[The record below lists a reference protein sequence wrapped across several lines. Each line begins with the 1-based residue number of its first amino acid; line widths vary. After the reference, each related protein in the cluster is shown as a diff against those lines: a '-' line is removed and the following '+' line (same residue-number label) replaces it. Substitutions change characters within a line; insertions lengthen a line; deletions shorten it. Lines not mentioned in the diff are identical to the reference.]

1 MFLFLLHA
9 GNVQAH
15 TPSTGIRVHASF
27 FMAAAIAFLRKKACM
42 TTPFQSAPRGMRI
55 QTRLTLGFGLLIA
68 MMLVM
73 VVVGFVGLTN
83 VSNSNKHLIE
93 KDWGKAE
100 AANTLSSIAL
110 ANGRRTVEILTA
122 PSAAHRAQMR
132 AEISGGR
139 DAFVKAFKT
148 LQDMVELPEARALL
162 KQAEEAR
169 GRYVISQAK
178 FNKLVD
184 ESRVEEAA
192 AELNGHTLRELNAV
206 QVSVD
211 ALAEIEHRIVVE
223 NGVKAAADA
232 HMARLI
238 LLAMGAGGLLCG
250 VVLAISITRSIVV
263 PLMSAVQ
270 VAQAVAAGD
279 LSSRIEVRTSDETG
293 LLMQALKDMNHSL
306 SGIVGEVRNSS
317 DAIATATS
325 QIAAGNLDLS
335 SRTEEQASALEQT
348 SASMQELAG
357 TVKQNFDSG
366 KHANELAESASKVA
380 VKGGAV
386 VAEVVHTMEAI
397 NTSSRKI
404 ADIIGVIDSI
414 AFQTNILALN
424 AAVEAARAG
433 EQGRG
438 FAVVASEVRSL
449 AGRSAAAAKEIKTLI
464 DSSVQQVAT
473 GTDIVRKAGATIQD
487 IVASS
492 QRVNQLLGDVATGA
506 REQNLG
512 ITQIT
517 EAVQELDRMTQQNA
531 ALVEE
536 TAAAAASMQDQA
548 HHLAEEVARFKLPA
562 NAQLE
567 SKNALAHNV
576 APVEGFN
583 FDQAIEAHRQWKV
596 RLRSAIAKKG
606 KLDADTICRDDQ
618 CPLGKWLHGAGS
630 QRWSQKPLF
639 TQLLGK
645 HADFHQS
652 AGSVARKINAGQY
665 ADAENLIGAGS
676 HFSSVSLEVT
686 TLLSTAKRQF

>member
-1 MFLFLLHA
+1 MFLLLLHA

-93 KDWGKAE
+93 QDWVKAA

-122 PSAAHRAQMR
+122 PTAAHRAQMR

-366 KHANELAESASKVA
+366 KHANELVESASKVA

-449 AGRSAAAAKEIKTLI
+449 AGRSATAAKEIKDLINASVDNVSQGCTLVEQAGSTMDEI
-464 DSSVQQVAT
+464 VVSVRRVADIMGEISLASQDQTQGIEQINQAMVQMDQV
-473 GTDIVRKAGATIQD
+473 
-487 IVASS
+487 
-492 QRVNQLLGDVATGA
+492 
-506 REQNLG
+506 
-512 ITQIT
+512 
-517 EAVQELDRMTQQNA
+517 TQQNA

-536 TAAAAASMQDQA
+536 AAAAAQSLEAQA
-548 HHLAEEVARFKLPA
+548 QALVQTTSVFR
-562 NAQLE
+562 LE
-567 SKNALAHNV
+567 SQGTQSL
-576 APVEGFN
+576 
-583 FDQAIEAHRQWKV
+583 Q
-596 RLRSAIAKKG
+596 
-606 KLDADTICRDDQ
+606 
-618 CPLGKWLHGAGS
+618 LGHSG
-630 QRWSQKPLF
+630 
-639 TQLLGK
+639 
-645 HADFHQS
+645 
-652 AGSVARKINAGQY
+652 
-665 ADAENLIGAGS
+665 
-676 HFSSVSLEVT
+676 
-686 TLLSTAKRQF
+686 

>member
-93 KDWGKAE
+93 KDWVKAE

-122 PSAAHRAQMR
+122 PTAAHRAQMR

-211 ALAEIEHRIVVE
+211 ALAEIEHRIVLE

-348 SASMQELAG
+348 AASMQELAG

-397 NTSSRKI
+397 NTSSRKL

-449 AGRSAAAAKEIKTLI
+449 AGRSATAAKEIKDLINASVDNVSQGCTLVEQAGSTMDEI
-464 DSSVQQVAT
+464 VVSVRRVADIMGEISLASQDQTQGIEQINQAMVQMDQV
-473 GTDIVRKAGATIQD
+473 
-487 IVASS
+487 
-492 QRVNQLLGDVATGA
+492 
-506 REQNLG
+506 
-512 ITQIT
+512 
-517 EAVQELDRMTQQNA
+517 TQQNA

-536 TAAAAASMQDQA
+536 AAAAAQSLEAQA
-548 HHLAEEVARFKLPA
+548 QTLVHTTSVFR
-562 NAQLE
+562 LE
-567 SKNALAHNV
+567 S
-576 APVEGFN
+576 
-583 FDQAIEAHRQWKV
+583 Q
-596 RLRSAIAKKG
+596 
-606 KLDADTICRDDQ
+606 
-618 CPLGKWLHGAGS
+618 GS
-630 QRWSQKPLF
+630 Y
-639 TQLLGK
+639 
-645 HADFHQS
+645 
-652 AGSVARKINAGQY
+652 AGQGGQK
-665 ADAENLIGAGS
+665 AQNLQLGYSA
-676 HFSSVSLEVT
+676 
-686 TLLSTAKRQF
+686 

>member
-93 KDWGKAE
+93 QDWVKAA

-122 PSAAHRAQMR
+122 PTAAHRAQMR

-232 HMARLI
+232 HMAQLI

-306 SGIVGEVRNSS
+306 SGIVGEVRSSS

-348 SASMQELAG
+348 AASMQELAG

-366 KHANELAESASKVA
+366 KHANELVESASKVA
-380 VKGGAV
+380 IKGGAV

-449 AGRSAAAAKEIKTLI
+449 AGRSATAAKEIKGLI
-464 DSSVQQVAT
+464 DASVDNVSQGCTLVEQAGSTMDEIVVSVRRVADIMGEISLASQDQTQGIEQINQAMVQMDQV
-473 GTDIVRKAGATIQD
+473 
-487 IVASS
+487 
-492 QRVNQLLGDVATGA
+492 
-506 REQNLG
+506 
-512 ITQIT
+512 
-517 EAVQELDRMTQQNA
+517 TQQNA

-536 TAAAAASMQDQA
+536 AAAAAQSLEAQA
-548 HHLAEEVARFKLPA
+548 QALVQTTSVFR
-562 NAQLE
+562 LE
-567 SKNALAHNV
+567 SQGTQSL
-576 APVEGFN
+576 
-583 FDQAIEAHRQWKV
+583 Q
-596 RLRSAIAKKG
+596 
-606 KLDADTICRDDQ
+606 
-618 CPLGKWLHGAGS
+618 LGHSG
-630 QRWSQKPLF
+630 
-639 TQLLGK
+639 
-645 HADFHQS
+645 
-652 AGSVARKINAGQY
+652 
-665 ADAENLIGAGS
+665 
-676 HFSSVSLEVT
+676 
-686 TLLSTAKRQF
+686 

>member
-1 MFLFLLHA
+1 MFLLLLHA

-93 KDWGKAE
+93 QDWVKAA

-122 PSAAHRAQMR
+122 PSAEHRAKMR

-139 DAFVKAFKT
+139 DAFIKAFKT

-211 ALAEIEHRIVVE
+211 SLAEIEHRIVVE

-306 SGIVGEVRNSS
+306 SGIVGEVRSSS

-380 VKGGAV
+380 IKGGAV

-449 AGRSAAAAKEIKTLI
+449 AGRSATAAKEIKDLINASVDNVSQGCTLVEQAGSTMDEI
-464 DSSVQQVAT
+464 VVSVRRVADIMGEISLASQDQTQGIEQINQAMVQMDQV
-473 GTDIVRKAGATIQD
+473 
-487 IVASS
+487 
-492 QRVNQLLGDVATGA
+492 
-506 REQNLG
+506 
-512 ITQIT
+512 
-517 EAVQELDRMTQQNA
+517 TQQNA

-536 TAAAAASMQDQA
+536 AAAAAQSLEAQA
-548 HHLAEEVARFKLPA
+548 QALVQTTSVFR
-562 NAQLE
+562 LE
-567 SKNALAHNV
+567 SQGTQSL
-576 APVEGFN
+576 
-583 FDQAIEAHRQWKV
+583 Q
-596 RLRSAIAKKG
+596 
-606 KLDADTICRDDQ
+606 
-618 CPLGKWLHGAGS
+618 LGHSG
-630 QRWSQKPLF
+630 
-639 TQLLGK
+639 
-645 HADFHQS
+645 
-652 AGSVARKINAGQY
+652 
-665 ADAENLIGAGS
+665 
-676 HFSSVSLEVT
+676 
-686 TLLSTAKRQF
+686 

>member
-1 MFLFLLHA
+1 
-9 GNVQAH
+9 
-15 TPSTGIRVHASF
+15 
-27 FMAAAIAFLRKKACM
+27 M

-93 KDWGKAE
+93 KDWVKAE

-122 PSAAHRAQMR
+122 PTAAHRAQMR

-211 ALAEIEHRIVVE
+211 ALAEIEHRIVLE

-270 VAQAVAAGD
+270 VAQAVATGD

-348 SASMQELAG
+348 AASMQELAG

-449 AGRSAAAAKEIKTLI
+449 AGRSATAAKEIKDLINASVDNVSQGCTLVEQAGSTMDEI
-464 DSSVQQVAT
+464 VVSVRRV
-473 GTDIVRKAGATIQD
+473 TDIMGEISLASQD
-487 IVASS
+487 QTQGIE
-492 QRVNQLLGDVATGA
+492 QINQAM
-506 REQNLG
+506 
-512 ITQIT
+512 
-517 EAVQELDRMTQQNA
+517 VQMDQVTQQNA

-536 TAAAAASMQDQA
+536 AAAAAQSLEAQA
-548 HHLAEEVARFKLPA
+548 QALVQTTSVFR
-562 NAQLE
+562 LE
-567 SKNALAHNV
+567 SQGTQSL
-576 APVEGFN
+576 
-583 FDQAIEAHRQWKV
+583 Q
-596 RLRSAIAKKG
+596 
-606 KLDADTICRDDQ
+606 
-618 CPLGKWLHGAGS
+618 LGHSG
-630 QRWSQKPLF
+630 
-639 TQLLGK
+639 
-645 HADFHQS
+645 
-652 AGSVARKINAGQY
+652 
-665 ADAENLIGAGS
+665 
-676 HFSSVSLEVT
+676 
-686 TLLSTAKRQF
+686 

>member
-449 AGRSAAAAKEIKTLI
+449 AGRSATAAKEIKDLINASVDNVSQGCTLVEQAGSTMDEI
-464 DSSVQQVAT
+464 VVSVRRVADIMGEISLASQDQTQGIEQINQAMVQMDQV
-473 GTDIVRKAGATIQD
+473 
-487 IVASS
+487 
-492 QRVNQLLGDVATGA
+492 
-506 REQNLG
+506 
-512 ITQIT
+512 
-517 EAVQELDRMTQQNA
+517 TQQNA

-536 TAAAAASMQDQA
+536 AAAAAQSLEAQA
-548 HHLAEEVARFKLPA
+548 QALVQTTSVFR
-562 NAQLE
+562 LE
-567 SKNALAHNV
+567 SQGTQSL
-576 APVEGFN
+576 
-583 FDQAIEAHRQWKV
+583 Q
-596 RLRSAIAKKG
+596 
-606 KLDADTICRDDQ
+606 
-618 CPLGKWLHGAGS
+618 LGHSG
-630 QRWSQKPLF
+630 
-639 TQLLGK
+639 
-645 HADFHQS
+645 
-652 AGSVARKINAGQY
+652 
-665 ADAENLIGAGS
+665 
-676 HFSSVSLEVT
+676 
-686 TLLSTAKRQF
+686 

>member
-1 MFLFLLHA
+1 MFLLLLHA

-93 KDWGKAE
+93 QDWVKAA

-122 PSAAHRAQMR
+122 PSAEHRAKMR

-139 DAFVKAFKT
+139 DAFIKAFKT

-306 SGIVGEVRNSS
+306 SGIVGEVRSSS

-380 VKGGAV
+380 IKGGAV
-386 VAEVVHTMEAI
+386 EAEVVHTMEAI

-449 AGRSAAAAKEIKTLI
+449 AGRSATAAKEIKDLINASVDNVSQGCTLVEQAGSTMDEI
-464 DSSVQQVAT
+464 VVSVRRVADIMGEISLASQDQTQGIEQINQAMVQMDQV
-473 GTDIVRKAGATIQD
+473 
-487 IVASS
+487 
-492 QRVNQLLGDVATGA
+492 
-506 REQNLG
+506 
-512 ITQIT
+512 
-517 EAVQELDRMTQQNA
+517 TQQNA

-536 TAAAAASMQDQA
+536 AAAAAQSLEAQA
-548 HHLAEEVARFKLPA
+548 QALVQTTSVFR
-562 NAQLE
+562 LE
-567 SKNALAHNV
+567 SQGTQSL
-576 APVEGFN
+576 
-583 FDQAIEAHRQWKV
+583 Q
-596 RLRSAIAKKG
+596 
-606 KLDADTICRDDQ
+606 
-618 CPLGKWLHGAGS
+618 LGHSG
-630 QRWSQKPLF
+630 
-639 TQLLGK
+639 
-645 HADFHQS
+645 
-652 AGSVARKINAGQY
+652 
-665 ADAENLIGAGS
+665 
-676 HFSSVSLEVT
+676 
-686 TLLSTAKRQF
+686 